1 MKPTDGKQ
9 HADLLTQ
16 KQTRLGL
23 TWARKGLPELSKC
36 VLKRTPTAAGGPRG
50 FGCARGSR
58 GQMVL
63 PYLVRAIGFLVCMYL
78 FRFFLREQPPLSFS
92 SCGNGKLNQEI
103 EKLKCHVIVRR
114 RDTER
119 KWDGSPAS
127 AARPAQSLILPSCPA
142 KASKPLPSLGLGP
155 TLGKPCLP
163 LPHLPLPTAGDC
175 GEQGELPKPSIP
187 PSSQPPPAEGSPGGP
202 GGDSPAV
209 GAASLRLLKAWCE
222 AKSAQGI
229 QAVLSRVGGRRCEL
243 SPSSL

>member
-9 HADLLTQ
+9 HADLLTP

-23 TWARKGLPELSKC
+23 TWARRGLPELSKC
-36 VLKRTPTAAGGPRG
+36 VLKRMPTAAGDPRG

-63 PYLVRAIGFLVCMYL
+63 AYLVRSIGFLVCMYL
-78 FRFFLREQPPLSFS
+78 FRFFPERTATPLLFQLWEWEAESGNRETKMPRNCKKDGHRKKVGRKPGVCGPACTEPHPSFLSRT
-92 SCGNGKLNQEI
+92 GL
-103 EKLKCHVIVRR
+103 
-114 RDTER
+114 
-119 KWDGSPAS
+119 
-127 AARPAQSLILPSCPA
+127 
-142 KASKPLPSLGLGP
+142 KASTQPRPRPHAGEALP
-155 TLGKPCLP
+155 P

-202 GGDSPAV
+202 GGNSPAV

-229 QAVLSRVGGRRCEL
+229 QAVLSRVGGRLCEL